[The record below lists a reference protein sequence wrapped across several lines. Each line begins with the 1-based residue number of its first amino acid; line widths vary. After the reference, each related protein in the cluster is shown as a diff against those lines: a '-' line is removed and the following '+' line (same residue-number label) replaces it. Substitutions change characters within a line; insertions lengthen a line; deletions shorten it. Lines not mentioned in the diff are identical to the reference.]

1 MPTELIGILKTLSE
15 FGALGVSVGLNLYI
29 FVLWLRGGLFT
40 KANRDDWNT
49 MQAMEIERR
58 EAIYKR
64 ENEFRE
70 ALRLETIADRRE
82 SDQRIEKLTVTIAE
96 QNELV
101 RRSLD
106 FNERLVEDAIRE
118 RPARSGRGRA

>member
-1 MPTELIGILKTLSE
+1 MPTELVGILKTLSE